1 MANATLVQVLDAT
14 DEFKVELGS
23 LLLIQASIS
32 DDKIEQ
38 FPAVGMLHDH
48 EKLLLRL
55 NYLHNKYHTSGQ
67 QYRQARAID
76 GRKRQL
82 VGFYSPRRAG

>member
-14 DEFKVELGS
+14 DKFKVELGS

-38 FPAVGMLHDH
+38 FSTIRMLHNH
-48 EKLLLRL
+48 E
-55 NYLHNKYHTSGQ
+55 
-67 QYRQARAID
+67 
-76 GRKRQL
+76 
-82 VGFYSPRRAG
+82 